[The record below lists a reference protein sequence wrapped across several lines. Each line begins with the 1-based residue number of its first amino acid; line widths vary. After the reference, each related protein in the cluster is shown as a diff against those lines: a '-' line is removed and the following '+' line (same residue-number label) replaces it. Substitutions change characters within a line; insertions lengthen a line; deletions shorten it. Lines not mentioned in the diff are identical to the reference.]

1 MKRSTLAY
9 AGLAAF
15 ALALPMTVQ
24 AEPGHRGHGGPG
36 AILKLMDADGDG
48 QVTRAEAETAIAT
61 LFAEIDA
68 NSDGYVIQE
77 EMKTHR
83 EAKRAEMRERWA
95 SRADRPA
102 GAERPERRAGNHEA
116 NPERMEAR
124 RARMAERSA
133 ERWAA
138 MDTDGDGRLSLAEF
152 TAARIQRFDRVDAD
166 NDGVVTAEEAE
177 AAREAMKERRGQW
190 RGKKASE

>member
-15 ALALPMTVQ
+15 ALALPMTSQ
-24 AEPGHRGHGGPG
+24 AEPGNRGHGGPG
-36 AILKLMDADGDG
+36 GILKVMDADGDG

-61 LFAEIDA
+61 RFAEIDA
-68 NSDGYVIQE
+68 NSDGYVTQE
-77 EMKTHR
+77 EMQTYR
-83 EAKRAEMRERWA
+83 EAKRADMRERWA

-102 GAERPERRAGNHEA
+102 GADRPGRRAGNREA

-124 RARMAERSA
+124 RARMAERAA

-152 TAARIQRFDRVDAD
+152 TAARVQHFDRVDT
-166 NDGVVTAEEAE
+166 NSDGVVTVDEAD